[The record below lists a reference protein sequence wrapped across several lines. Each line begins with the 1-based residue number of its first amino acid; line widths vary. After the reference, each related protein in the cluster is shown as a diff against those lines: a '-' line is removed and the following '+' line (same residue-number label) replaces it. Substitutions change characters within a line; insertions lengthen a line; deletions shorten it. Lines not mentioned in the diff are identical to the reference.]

1 MFSEDSILPS
11 VRSSG
16 KVKELPASLDD
27 LVNFLGYMDEQQETL
42 FHVGLVVIPIL
53 TYVLL
58 WILGLSQT
66 VRFLTVVLVVSIEA
80 LIYAFKVLAWIM
92 SQDGGTPEMR
102 HIAEIIVEGSE
113 GYFMAQYGTI
123 FKLSFVFSGM
133 LFLGYALKDN
143 SFIIKE
149 MHDGIG
155 SFGLALFTAV
165 TFMIGAFC
173 SAVSGY
179 AGMWVSVRA
188 NVRVT
193 SAATRCYNTAI
204 QLAFKGG
211 YFAAVINVALA
222 LVGISCMMLYLYFY
236 MALFIGS
243 STVNVSKMPL
253 MAIGY
258 GFGASFVAMFAQLG
272 GGIYTKAAD
281 VGADLIGKVEAGI
294 PEDDPRNP
302 AVIADLVGDNVGD
315 CAGQAAD
322 LFESR
327 PFLTRY

>member
-1 MFSEDSILPS
+1 MFSDDSILPTARSDSKARDLPPPIDS
-11 VRSSG
+11 V
-16 KVKELPASLDD
+16 V
-27 LVNFLGYMDEQQETL
+27 GYLEQLDEQQSKI
-42 FHVGLVVIPIL
+42 FHVGLLVLPIM
-53 TYVLL
+53 TYLVLL
-58 WILGLSQT
+58 ILGFSQT
-66 VRFLTVVLVVSIEA
+66 VRFLMVVLVVALEA

-92 SQDGGTPEMR
+92 SQDGGTLEMR
-102 HIAEIIVEGSE
+102 QIADIIVEGSE
-113 GYFMAQYGTI
+113 GYFLAQYGTI
-123 FKLSFVFSGM
+123 FKLSFVFSGA
-133 LFLGYALKDN
+133 LFLGYAFKDN
-143 SFIIKE
+143 SFIVKE
-149 MHDGIG
+149 MNEGIG

-165 TFMIGAFC
+165 TFLIGAFC
-173 SAVSGY
+173 SAISGY

-193 SAATRCYNTAI
+193 SAATRCYDAAI

-222 LVGISCMMLYLYFY
+222 LVGVSLMMLYLYFY
-236 MALFIGS
+236 MAMFIGS
-243 STVNVSKMPL
+243 AHVNVSKMPL
-253 MAIGY
+253 LAIGY

-327 PFLTRY
+327 FM